1 MKHILAESNIVGQ
14 TCSQAI
20 KIVYMALLEDLEKQS
35 TLIYK
40 YWQTLPSVMLIIGY
54 FVLIDLEK
62 FPHGL
67 FIKQSPYENLFEGI
81 CLGIS
86 VLGLL
91 IRIIIIG
98 YTPTFTGKKSKGITI
113 QYHYNLGAYSVVRHP
128 LLLADLIIW
137 VGMIVI
143 TGDFWFIISF
153 GLLYILYL
161 ERIILAKERLLKS
174 RFGFKYSKWAENVPV
189 FIPNIWL
196 YRKTHVQ
203 FGWRKVL
210 RSEIW
215 LLSKILF
222 VFFTFEILG
231 ELSEEKKKVTY
242 VIFLL
247 SIVCALINFVIKR
260 KSIIA
265 YSRRLLCKLLN

>member
-1 MKHILAESNIVGQ
+1 
-14 TCSQAI
+14 
-20 KIVYMALLEDLEKQS
+20 MALLEDLERQS
-35 TLIYK
+35 TRVYK

-62 FPHGL
+62 LPHGL
-67 FIKQSPYENLFEGI
+67 FLKQSPYENIFEGI

-86 VLGLL
+86 ILGLI

-98 YTPTFTGKKSKGITI
+98 YTPSFTEKNSKGTAI
-113 QYHYNLGAYSVVRHP
+113 QYHYNLGAYSIVRHP

-137 VGMIVI
+137 IGMIAI

-161 ERIILAKERLLKS
+161 ERIILAKEKRLKS
-174 RFGFKYSKWAENVPV
+174 KFGFKYSRWAEGVPA

-196 YRKTHVQ
+196 YRKANGV
-203 FGWRKVL
+203 FGWRKIF
-210 RSEIW
+210 RSEM
-215 LLSKILF
+215 LRFSRILF

-231 ELSEEKKKVTY
+231 KLSEEKKKVAY
-242 VIFLL
+242 AILVL
-247 SIVCALINFVIKR
+247 SIICAVINFIIKR
-260 KSIIA
+260 KSIIT
-265 YSRRLLCKLLN
+265 YLRRLLIKLLN